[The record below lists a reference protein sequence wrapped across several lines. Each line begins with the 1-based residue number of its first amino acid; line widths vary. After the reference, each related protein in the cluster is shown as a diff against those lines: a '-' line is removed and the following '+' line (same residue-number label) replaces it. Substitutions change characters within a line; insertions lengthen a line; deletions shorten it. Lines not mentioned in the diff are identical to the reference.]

1 MSGAQSVYKVKPDL
15 SIIGKAMGNGY
26 PISAVLG
33 NKSIMDQAISKVYV
47 SSTFFA
53 NSVDQIAA
61 LSTIKFLEK
70 NKVIEKNNTKGFFIK
85 KKLEKIIK
93 KQKFSCSFSGG
104 IWFPF
109 ISFHEKNEKINRN
122 LRNKFYEY
130 LINKNIFLLTL
141 SSCLYN
147 A

>member
-70 NKVIEKNNTKGFFIK
+70 NKVIEKNNTKGFYK
-85 KKLEKIIK
+85 K
-93 KQKFSCSFSGG
+93 
-104 IWFPF
+104 
-109 ISFHEKNEKINRN
+109 N
-122 LRNKFYEY
+122 
-130 LINKNIFLLTL
+130 
-141 SSCLYN
+141 
-147 A
+147 